1 MKQAPELI
9 WLALPLLAA
18 VGLCSC
24 RLINPLI
31 GAAIPFLACL
41 AAQAFSTPA
50 RGTPGNSS
58 AFDSA

>member
-24 RLINPLI
+24 SLINPLI
-31 GAAIPFLACL
+31 GAAISLLTCL
-41 AAQAFSTPA
+41 IVQAILNA
-50 RGTPGNSS
+50 R
-58 AFDSA
+58 ARHARQFIRF

>member
-31 GAAIPFLACL
+31 GAAIPVLACP
-41 AAQAFSTPA
+41 AARPSSTRA
-50 RGTPGNSS
+50 RH
-58 AFDSA
+58 ARQFIRF